1 MDLSL
6 LSKLNEER
14 SARRAAVLVT
24 DMASG
29 QQRLVL
35 EAALLSDPLS
45 SVLSDALRMGKSG
58 VVESTEGKLFL
69 TVQAPI
75 VRIVAIG
82 AVHISQALVPMA
94 QQLGFD
100 VVIIDPRT
108 AFASAERFPN
118 VEMHAEWP
126 DVALPKLGVDRYTAF
141 VMLTHDP
148 KIDDPALHLALKST
162 SFYIGALGSRKTH
175 ATRVERLKEAG
186 FSEDEIARIHAPI
199 GLNIGGISPAE
210 VALSIL
216 AQITAKLRLKPDGT
230 RA

>member
-1 MDLSL
+1 MDLLL

-24 DMASG
+24 DLAQG
-29 QQRLVL
+29 IQRLVF
-35 EAALLSDPLS
+35 EAELASDPLS
-45 SVLSDALRMGKSG
+45 GVLSDALRMGKSG
-58 VVESTEGKLFL
+58 VVETPEGKLFL

-100 VVIIDPRT
+100 VVIVDPRT
-108 AFASAERFPN
+108 AFASPERFPN

-126 DVALPKLGVDRYTAF
+126 DIALPKLGVDRYTAM

-148 KIDDPALHLALKST
+148 KIDDPALFIALKSP

-186 FSEDEIARIHAPI
+186 FGQDEIARIHAPI

-216 AQITAKLRLKPDGT
+216 AQITAQLRLKPDGT